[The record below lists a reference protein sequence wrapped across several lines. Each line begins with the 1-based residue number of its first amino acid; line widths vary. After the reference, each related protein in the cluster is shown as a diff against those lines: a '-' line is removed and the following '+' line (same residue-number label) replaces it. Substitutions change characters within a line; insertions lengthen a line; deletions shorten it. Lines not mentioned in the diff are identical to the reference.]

1 MSRPLSVSFETHT
14 NHNAD
19 FPEGE
24 HWNQE
29 CLTKLGGSASAA
41 PFSMHGAVNGL
52 VPFFLAGHKM
62 CVLLSHKDSG
72 TLTGDSL
79 ESPMRLRN
87 EMHYG
92 GSLFVAR
99 SEVILC
105 RRRVLLSSNSL
116 ECPAM
121 LRFKGERKCGWHR
134 GGRERS
140 CLLNLPFVV
149 RCRKNGGFI
158 FPPVYRLRL
167 VTGMR
172 RCLSYLN
179 WGWWCN
185 GSCEP
190 LKARCPRPLR
200 FVTCQML
207 SRYSYLSSQK
217 EYV

>member
-1 MSRPLSVSFETHT
+1 M
-14 NHNAD
+14 N
-19 FPEGE
+19 
-24 HWNQE
+24 
-29 CLTKLGGSASAA
+29 
-41 PFSMHGAVNGL
+41 GAVNGL

-134 GGRERS
+134 ESVRALELKEKNMIELDEKQCRRITEVKIEQTNCGSQCDAHSSRTHVFLVGGQSRGQHLFF
-140 CLLNLPFVV
+140 CLAFFLVAVV
-149 RCRKNGGFI
+149 F
-158 FPPVYRLRL
+158 F
-167 VTGMR
+167 
-172 RCLSYLN
+172 
-179 WGWWCN
+179 
-185 GSCEP
+185 
-190 LKARCPRPLR
+190 
-200 FVTCQML
+200 
-207 SRYSYLSSQK
+207 SSFFSLLLLFRG
-217 EYV
+217 